1 VQPAVQSAT
10 LVARVLLLRRRLRA
24 RERWTPEQVAAHQ
37 ARAVAALRGHAL
49 ARSPFYRR
57 LHAGLEDALLAA
69 LPPVSK
75 AALMDAFD
83 EAVTDRALRLVDLQA
98 YLEAERSDGSLF
110 AGRYWVAATSG
121 SSGRR
126 SVIPTDAGEW
136 AAVIASYARA
146 NEWAGVRAGLRH
158 RTRMAVVS
166 STTAWHQSSRV
177 AASVR
182 SPLVDS
188 TRLDAAAPLPETVAR
203 LNELQ
208 PEVLIGYASMIRVL
222 AEEQLAGRLAIAP
235 RAVNSASEVLTGA
248 SRELATRAWG
258 VPPFDVYAA
267 T

>member
-110 AGRYWVAATSG
+110 AGRYWVSATSG

-182 SPLVDS
+182 SRWSTAPGWTPLHRCPRRWRGS
-188 TRLDAAAPLPETVAR
+188 T
-203 LNELQ
+203 
-208 PEVLIGYASMIRVL
+208 SC
-222 AEEQLAGRLAIAP
+222 
-235 RAVNSASEVLTGA
+235 
-248 SRELATRAWG
+248 SRRCSSATRRWSGRWPRSSWPGAWRSRRG
-258 VPPFDVYAA
+258 R
-267 T
+267 